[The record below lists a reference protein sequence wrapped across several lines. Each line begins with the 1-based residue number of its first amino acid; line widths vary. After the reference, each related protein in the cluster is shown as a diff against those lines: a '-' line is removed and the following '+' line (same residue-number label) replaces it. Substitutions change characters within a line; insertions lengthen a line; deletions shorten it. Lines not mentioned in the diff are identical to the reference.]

1 MAETTT
7 IKIDGR
13 WTFDEFAEFSKRYTQ
28 IYSFVHSLHPDATH
42 RSNVARLY
50 GDYPWRGGFSA
61 LNFYNEL
68 YRHIPRDER
77 PAIRKLSYSSPGVIE
92 LDQIIAVA
100 AVAGTLILT
109 VSIGAKR
116 LAEGY
121 SIIQREIRKRRLS
134 KLNLQQREIELVQAQ
149 MKFIKTSYEWFSS
162 EIGIPEELLDVLA
175 ARADG
180 DTLAQ
185 LKMLL
190 SLYRRIVPI
199 AELQRKDKIDVKPLI
214 RSQDSTDSSNTP
226 GQPS

>member
-1 MAETTT
+1 MPETTT

-28 IYSFVHSLHPDATH
+28 VYSFIHSLHPEATH

-68 YRHIPRDER
+68 YRYIPRDER
-77 PAIRKLSYSSPGVIE
+77 PAIRRLSYSSPGIIE
-92 LDQIIAVA
+92 LDQVVAVA
-100 AVAGTLILT
+100 AVAGAVILSA
-109 VSIGAKR
+109 SIAAKR

-134 KLNLQQREIELVQAQ
+134 KVNLQRQELELVRAQ
-149 MKFIKTSYEWFSS
+149 MEFIKTSYEWFSS
-162 EIGIPEELLDVLA
+162 ELAIPEELLDVLA

-199 AELQRKDKIDVKPLI
+199 ADLQRKEKLDVKPLI
-214 RSQDSTDSSNTP
+214 RNQQSTDSSELP
-226 GQPS
+226 